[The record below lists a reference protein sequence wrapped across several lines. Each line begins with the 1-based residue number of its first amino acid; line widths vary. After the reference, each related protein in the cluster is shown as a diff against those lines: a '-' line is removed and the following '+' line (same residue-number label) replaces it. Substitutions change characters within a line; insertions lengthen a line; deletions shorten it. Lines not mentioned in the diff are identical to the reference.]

1 MTRTEGLGPSFEVT
15 IAQAIEGDGA
25 AFEAIYRGY
34 ARRVRA
40 FADARGSDDAEA
52 VANDVMLRVFQNL
65 ANFRGDEPAFV
76 RWLFTIARNRLIDG
90 HRASSRRPVRSDRE
104 VPDRVEES
112 AELVALGQMSGQ
124 DALARLAI
132 LTTDQR
138 EVIALRLI
146 DDLSLADVAEIVGR
160 PVTAVKALQ
169 RRGLRRLQRHILAEG
184 VS

>member
-1 MTRTEGLGPSFEVT
+1 MTRTEGLGPSFELTV
-15 IAQAIEGDGA
+15 AKAIEGDSG

-76 RWLFTIARNRLIDG
+76 RWVFTIARNRLIDA
-90 HRASSRRPVRSDRE
+90 HRASTRRPVRSERE
-104 VPDRVEES
+104 VPERAEES
-112 AELVALGQMSGQ
+112 AELVALGQMSVPET
-124 DALARLAI
+124 LARLSI